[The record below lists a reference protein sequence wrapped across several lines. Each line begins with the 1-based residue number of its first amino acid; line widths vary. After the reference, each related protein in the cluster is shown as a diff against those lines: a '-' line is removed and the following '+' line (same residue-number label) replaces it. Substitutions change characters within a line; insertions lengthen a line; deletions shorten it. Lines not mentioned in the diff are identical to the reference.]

1 MPLRLLPLGGLGEIG
16 MNCLLIERA
25 GDSLVVDCGVRF
37 PGPEMH
43 GVDLVVPDFRPLL
56 ARRDTL
62 RGLLLTHGH
71 EDHIGAVPYLLRA
84 LPALPVYGSRFTL
97 ALLRQ
102 KLEEFGQGAN
112 LHELVPRASLK
123 LGSFAIEPLRVAHS
137 IPDGF
142 ALAITC
148 AEGVIIHTG
157 DFKIDETPLDGE
169 VTDLVRFGEL
179 GQRGVRCLLSDS
191 TNAMVTGACP
201 SERSVTPGLAE
212 ALREAPGRV
221 VVALFSSHIHRIQQ
235 LLDLAAAAGRR
246 VVLNGRRLDQNVTT
260 ASGLRL
266 LEIPPGLLLAPE
278 AAGSIPARELLV
290 LSTGAQGE
298 PRSGLVRLATGT
310 HPTLHLEAGDR
321 VVFSSRQIP
330 GNELAIAA
338 LQNSLARLGVDV
350 VAEPDHHV
358 HVSGHAYADDQR
370 LILRLVRPHS
380 FIPIHGEARHLKAHR
395 EIAMSCG
402 VPGERCLVAY
412 NGDVVE
418 LTHAGP
424 RRVEQLEFQRAF
436 LNRATGVGLPEQL
449 MKERQLLA
457 ESGLIAIVLV
467 LDAVTGELRQP
478 PALLSRGVLPPD
490 PDAFWKDTQR
500 RVTEELAEM
509 PHALWADFSALE
521 EVAAR
526 AVRRYC
532 KKVMERRPLVLPVVV
547 KTHG

>member
-25 GDSLVVDCGVRF
+25 GDSLIVDCGVRF

-43 GVDLVVPDFRPLL
+43 GVDLVVPDFRPLI

-71 EDHIGAVPYLLRA
+71 EDHIGAVPYLLRE
-84 LPALPVYGSRFTL
+84 LPGLPVYGSRFTL

-102 KLEEFGQGAN
+102 KLEELGMGAQ
-112 LHELVPRASLK
+112 LHELSPRVSLR
-123 LGSFAIEPLRVAHS
+123 LGSFEIEPLRVAHS
-137 IPDGF
+137 IPDGL
-142 ALAITC
+142 ALAISC
-148 AEGVIIHTG
+148 AEGVLIHTG

-169 VTDLVRFGEL
+169 VTDLARFGEL
-179 GQRGVRCLLSDS
+179 GERGVRCLLSDS

-212 ALREAPGRV
+212 AIREAPGRV

-235 LLDLAAAAGRR
+235 LLDLAAAANRR
-246 VVLNGRRLDQNVTT
+246 VVLNGRRIDQNVTT

-266 LEIPPGLLLAPE
+266 LEIPPGLLVAPE
-278 AAGSIPARELLV
+278 SAGSIPPRELLV

-310 HPTLHLEAGDR
+310 HPHLHLEAGDR

-330 GNELAIAA
+330 GNELAIGA
-338 LQNSLARLGVDV
+338 LQNALVRLGVDV
-350 VAEPDHHV
+350 ISEPEHHV
-358 HVSGHAYADDQR
+358 HVSGHAYSDDQR
-370 LILRLVRPHS
+370 QILRLLRPHS

-402 VPGERCLVAY
+402 VPSERCLLAY

-418 LTHAGP
+418 LTDDGP
-424 RRVEQLEFQRAF
+424 RRVDQLELHRAF

-457 ESGLIAIVLV
+457 ESGLIVVALV
-467 LDAVTGELRQP
+467 LDATTGELRQP
-478 PALLSRGVLPPD
+478 PELLSKGVLPPD
-490 PDAFWKDTQR
+490 PDTFWKEAQR

-509 PHALWADFSALE
+509 PQALWTDFSAIE
-521 EVAAR
+521 DVAAR
-526 AVRRYC
+526 AVRRHC
-532 KKVMERRPLVLPVVV
+532 KKVMEHRPMVLPVAV
-547 KTHG
+547 KT